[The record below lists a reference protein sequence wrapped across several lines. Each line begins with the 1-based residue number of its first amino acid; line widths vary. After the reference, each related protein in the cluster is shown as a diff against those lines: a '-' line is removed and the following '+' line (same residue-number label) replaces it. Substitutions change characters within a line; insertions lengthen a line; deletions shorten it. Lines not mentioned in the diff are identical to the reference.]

1 MNSEIN
7 FENDQRMA
15 ENVCGR
21 AVFFEILQASIIF
34 QRFLFIRKLVLQEH
48 FRRHIQKYAFLCDA
62 IELKQSVENTLE
74 V

>member
-7 FENDQRMA
+7 FENDQIMA

-21 AVFFEILQASIIF
+21 AAFFEILQDSIIF

-48 FRRHIQKYAFLCDA
+48 FRRHIQKYVFLCDA
-62 IELKQSVENTLE
+62 IELKQSMESTLK

>member
-7 FENDQRMA
+7 FENDQIMA

-21 AVFFEILQASIIF
+21 AVFFEILQDSIIF

-48 FRRHIQKYAFLCDA
+48 FRRYIQKYVFLCDA
-62 IELKQSVENTLE
+62 IELKQSMESTLK